1 LICFKYNLTYRPTT
15 KLPVLEKK
23 LLRLDVI
30 LLQKGLVA
38 SRNKAQALIS
48 AGKVRVEGNV
58 VDKAGHRF
66 SADVQIDLIKPPHPY
81 VSRGGVK
88 LAHALDHFSTDVHDL
103 VCMDVGASTG
113 GFTDCLLRRG
123 AAKVYAVDV
132 GYGQLDW
139 RLRNDKRVVP
149 VERTNIRYL
158 KLDALD
164 TLIYLVSI
172 DTSFISLR
180 LVIPSILPFMHREGS
195 IIALVKP
202 QFEVGKEKVGKGGI
216 VKDPKLHQEVLDR
229 LSIFCNKLKLN
240 VIGITP
246 SPILGA
252 KGNKEFFMLIEYS
265 KCHKAA

>member
-1 LICFKYNLTYRPTT
+1 M
-15 KLPVLEKK
+15 EKK
-23 LLRLDVI
+23 LLRLDII
-30 LLQKGLVA
+30 LLEKGFAA
-38 SRNKAQALIS
+38 SRNQAQALIS
-48 AGKVRVEGNV
+48 TGKVRVEGNV

-66 SADVQIDLIKPPHPY
+66 SPDVRIDLTKPLHPY

-88 LAHALDHFSTDVHDL
+88 LAHALDHFSVDVNDL

-113 GFTDCLLRRG
+113 GFTDCLLQNG

-149 VERTNIRYL
+149 IERTNIRYL
-158 KLDALD
+158 TFD
-164 TLIYLVSI
+164 TLDSPVYLVAI

-180 LVIPSILPFMHREGS
+180 LVIPSILPFMHRGGS

-202 QFEVGKEKVGKGGI
+202 QFEVGKGKVGKGGI
-216 VKDPKLHQEVLDR
+216 VKDSKLHQEVLDK
-229 LSIFCNKLKLN
+229 LCIFCNKLKLD
-240 VIGITP
+240 VKGVTP

-252 KGNKEFFMLIEYS
+252 KGNKEFFMLIVYS
-265 KCHKAA
+265 KSHKAA